1 MRGADIG
8 VDDHELPPVEAYA
21 EEQAG
26 SRQRVNGHDRS
37 APQTEV
43 LRPGALK
50 WDELDGR
57 DPPAREWIMPY
68 WIPHKHVTLLTGRGG
83 IGKTLL
89 AQHIGTA
96 VALGL
101 EYIEPL
107 QTRRVLM
114 WAGEDDADELW
125 RRQQAISSYM
135 QRPLSALTERF
146 YLHSYTGIDI
156 TLATTV
162 FGQLM
167 PTPMLNELRDQVAD
181 YKAQLVI
188 IDNSARVFGAS
199 ENDRHAVTTYLAWLQ
214 GACANAAVL
223 LLAHPGKAVGSEFS
237 GSTAWEGAVRSR
249 LYLSDKPPD
258 ANLNDEDAAPDERV
272 RYLARRKANY
282 SALDLRRLALIEGS
296 LIPDLLSPGRL
307 ARPTG
312 EFAKD
317 IVRCAVR
324 TLAAR
329 DIHGSGSTSSP
340 TYLPKLAMQY
350 KLLDSMTQKAFAAT
364 MREMVLAGQLVGREV
379 GKYSNRTPRIG
390 LVLP

>member
-1 MRGADIG
+1 
-8 VDDHELPPVEAYA
+8 
-21 EEQAG
+21 
-26 SRQRVNGHDRS
+26 
-37 APQTEV
+37 
-43 LRPGALK
+43 
-50 WDELDGR
+50 
-57 DPPAREWIMPY
+57 
-68 WIPHKHVTLLTGRGG
+68 
-83 IGKTLL
+83 
-89 AQHIGTA
+89 
-96 VALGL
+96 
-101 EYIEPL
+101 
-107 QTRRVLM
+107 
-114 WAGEDDADELW
+114 
-125 RRQQAISSYM
+125 M

-199 ENDRHAVTTYLAWLQ
+199 ENDRHAVDIHTWHGCKAP
-214 GACANAAVL
+214 CANAAVL
-223 LLAHPGKAVGSEFS
+223 LLAHPGRGRRQRVLGLDCLGGRRYALG
-237 GSTAWEGAVRSR
+237 